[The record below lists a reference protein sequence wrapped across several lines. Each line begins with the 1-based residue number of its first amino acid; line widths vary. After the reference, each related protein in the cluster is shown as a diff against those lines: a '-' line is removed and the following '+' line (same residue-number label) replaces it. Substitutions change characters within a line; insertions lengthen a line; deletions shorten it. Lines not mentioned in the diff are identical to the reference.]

1 MRTLDPA
8 RRSLADHV
16 LELGD
21 EKGNAAC
28 TNARQGRP
36 VYGWFAASLLVR
48 DKIAKHTGQ
57 HTTTARSANTRYT
70 QSDRCECAL
79 SLTRSLALSVDWG
92 ASLCE

>member
-57 HTTTARSANTRYT
+57 HHNS
-70 QSDRCECAL
+70 AL
-79 SLTRSLALSVDWG
+79 SQHKIYTVR
-92 ASLCE
+92 